1 MSTTYNDL
9 DLTTFPES
17 IDTMQVMQDPNRS
30 QLVKIL
36 SYETL
41 LRGGDYDSA
50 AAFLEANPELK
61 DMQITAEKMNRH
73 EQMIIAIERMF
84 KEDIDAYIRAAENS
98 ITGDIQNSVA
108 IARNE
113 AARASSDANYA
124 KEIAE
129 ETSRYVDE
137 KLTGCVR
144 VVTSGGLYLL
154 AGNWTQE
161 GDLYVQELELDE
173 MTTSGRMRY
182 TLGNSSIGKV
192 FIAGVICPRD
202 GWVRVL
208 SFNKPEGSVSIMYRV
223 EEEVAG

>member
-84 KEDIDAYIRAAENS
+84 KEDIKNYIEAAK
-98 ITGDIQNSVA
+98 NSVTTEIVTA
-108 IARNE
+108 VNKATTDAGKAVT
-113 AARASSDANYA
+113 AANQASDAVSEVN
-124 KEIAE
+124 K
-129 ETSRYVDE
+129 RLDE
-137 KLTGCVR
+137 FNNVVR
-144 VVTSGGLYLL
+144 VVEQGGLVLL
-154 AGNWTQE
+154 PKNWGE
-161 GDLYVQELELDE
+161 ENGLYVQTLELDV
-173 MTTSGRMRY
+173 MKTTRRMRY
-182 TLGNSSIGKV
+182 TLAIDSIGKL
-192 FIAGVICPRD
+192 FIAGVTCETD
-202 GWVRVL
+202 GEIKVM
-208 SFNKPEGSVSIMYRV
+208 SYNKPSVPTSILYCV
-223 EEEVAG
+223 EEVVA

>member
-129 ETSRYVDE
+129 ETSRHVDE

-144 VVTSGGLYLL
+144 AVTSGGLALL
-154 AGNWTQE
+154 AKNWAQE

-173 MTTSGRMRY
+173 MTTSSRMRY
-182 TLGNSSIGKV
+182 TLGDNSIGKV
-192 FIAGVICPRD
+192 FIAGVTCPRN
-202 GWVRVL
+202 GWVKVL
-208 SFNKPEGSVSIMYRV
+208 SFNKPESLISIMYRV